1 MFLPITHIIPL
12 RLVQSS
18 VSKDAAVTKNHNW
31 DWQIVDPDHLERTIK
46 RCREKGIILPTFK
59 QQRYP
64 EEIPKT
70 IIEQLAK
77 INLHD
82 LHPLN
87 LFRINWHNDPVTGI
101 PGNINYLEIPQ
112 ALSGV
117 PARIVGLVGKFFP
130 TGAHKVGAT
139 YGCLAPYL
147 VTGRF
152 NPDYHKA
159 VWPSTGNYC
168 RGGVFNSALLGV
180 HAVAILPEE
189 MSRERFDWLRER
201 GAEVYATPGCE
212 SNVKEIYDKCHELEA
227 ESDQYLVLN
236 QFDQFGNAV
245 WHYQIT
251 GPTME
256 DLFGQIAGPGERPA
270 AFVSATGSAGT
281 IAAGDYL
288 TGIYPGLKVL
298 ASEALQCPTLLM
310 NGFGGHRIEGIGD
323 KHIPWIHN
331 IRNLNAVCAI
341 DDEDTMRIL
350 RLFNESEGHNW
361 LEKQGIDPELI
372 KKLPWMGISSIAN
385 MLAAI
390 KLCRYYELTEKDI
403 IFTVFTDSADLYLSR
418 LQEMKHSRGI
428 YTDRQAEVDWQCV
441 IRKQGIDYFK
451 ELTYYERKAIHNLKY
466 FTWVEQQAKSVE
478 ELNAQWYDEDYWPQ
492 RFNIVSKWDDLI
504 GSFNQRVG
512 TGQKS

>member
-1 MFLPITHIIPL
+1 MK
-12 RLVQSS
+12 R
-18 VSKDAAVTKNHNW
+18 DHNW
-31 DWQIVDPDHLERTIK
+31 NWQIENQDYLDRTIK
-46 RCREKGIILPTFK
+46 RCREKKILLPTFN
-59 QQRYP
+59 QQRNP
-64 EEIPKT
+64 EQIPKT
-70 IIEQLAK
+70 ITDQLPEIDLQA
-77 INLHD
+77 

-87 LFRINWHNDPVTGI
+87 LFRINWRNDPKTGI
-101 PGNINYLEIPQ
+101 PGNINYLELPSQ
-112 ALSGV
+112 LTGV

-152 NPDYHKA
+152 DPEYHKA

-180 HAVAILPEE
+180 HPVAILPEE

-201 GAEVYATPGCE
+201 GAEIYATPGCE

-245 WHYQIT
+245 WHYQVT
-251 GPTME
+251 GPTIE
-256 DLFGQIAGPGERPA
+256 DLFGQIAGPLQRPA

-298 ASEALQCPTLLM
+298 ACEALQCPTLLM

-323 KHIPWIHN
+323 KHVPWIHN
-331 IRNLNAVCAI
+331 IRNLSAVCAI
-341 DDEDTMRIL
+341 DDDDTLRML
-350 RLFNESEGHNW
+350 RLFNEPTGHAW
-361 LEKQGIDPELI
+361 LQKQGIDPGTI
-372 KKLPWMGISSIAN
+372 TKLPWLGISSIAN
-385 MLAAI
+385 ILAAI
-390 KLCRYYELTEKDI
+390 KLSRYYELTERDI
-403 IFTVFTDSADLYLSR
+403 IFTVFTDSADLYISR
-418 LQEMKHSRGI
+418 LNEMKEDRGK
-428 YTDRQAEVDWQCV
+428 YTVQQAGVDWQSV
-441 IRKQGIDYFK
+441 IRKQGIDNFK

-466 FTWVEQQAKSVE
+466 FTWVEQQGKQVE
-478 ELNAQWYDEDYWPQ
+478 ELNAQWYDEDYWPE
-492 RFNIVSKWDDLI
+492 RFDIISVWDDLI
-504 GSFNQRVG
+504 EAFNLRVSSRE
-512 TGQKS
+512 K